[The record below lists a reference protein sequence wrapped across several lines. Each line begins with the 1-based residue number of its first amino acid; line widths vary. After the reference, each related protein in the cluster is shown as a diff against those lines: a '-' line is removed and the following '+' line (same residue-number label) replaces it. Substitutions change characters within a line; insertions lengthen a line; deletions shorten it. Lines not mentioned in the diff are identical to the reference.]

1 MNAPVEQ
8 QLRRLP
14 ELDPPVDAWPRV
26 SRSARREAWRAR
38 WRQLWPLVLAGGLTA
53 TAAGLVLA
61 IVMTNARGP
70 AATIPLPKLMVA
82 QTPAPELGRL
92 QSQSRALEAMLR
104 DLPGRPELVRAE
116 NAAAIA
122 ALEDR
127 IAQLDWT
134 LSRSTARA
142 EVVNAEPAL
151 WRERVGLM
159 GELVRARYTEAG
171 VAAY

>member
-8 QLRRLP
+8 QLQQLP
-14 ELDPPVDAWPRV
+14 ELDPPVDAWQRI
-26 SRSARREAWRAR
+26 RRAARREVWHAR
-38 WRQLWPLVLAGGLTA
+38 WHRSWPLLLAGSLTA

-61 IVMTNARGP
+61 ILVPDAPDP
-70 AATIPLPKLMVA
+70 AATAPVSTLIVA
-82 QTPAPELGRL
+82 QAPELGRL
-92 QSQSRALEAMLR
+92 QAQSRHLEAMLR
-104 DLPGRPELVRAE
+104 GLPGRPELVRAE

-127 IAQLDWT
+127 IAQLDWA
-134 LSRSTARA
+134 LSRSSTRPGPAN
-142 EVVNAEPAL
+142 VQPAL